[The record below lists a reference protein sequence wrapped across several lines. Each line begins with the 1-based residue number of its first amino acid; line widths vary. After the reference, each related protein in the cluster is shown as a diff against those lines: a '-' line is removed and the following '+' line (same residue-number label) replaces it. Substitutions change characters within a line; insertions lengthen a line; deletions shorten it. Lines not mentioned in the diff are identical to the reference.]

1 MLELIILLFIG
12 IWLIKN
18 KYKKKYEATS
28 GLLFFLE
35 KTGKIFV
42 VSDTLFCYTYFKPR
56 INK

>member
-18 KYKKKYEATS
+18 KYKKNMKQPP
-28 GLLFFLE
+28 GCFFLE